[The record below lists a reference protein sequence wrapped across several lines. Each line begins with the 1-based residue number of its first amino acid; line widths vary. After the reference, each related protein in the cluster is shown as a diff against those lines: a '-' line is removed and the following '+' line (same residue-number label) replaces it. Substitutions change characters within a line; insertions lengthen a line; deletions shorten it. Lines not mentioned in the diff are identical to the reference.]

1 MDKIL
6 RVCQAQAPWS
16 PGNQTLTPGPVVR
29 KAQSTKLPR
38 NSGRKPLPGAQPSI
52 DAYLDDFAP
61 KGLCSRS
68 RMELRDAFTEGIRLG
83 MYTTNDVLRYIGAM
97 KLSQQHCVAAGQAST
112 CAYDELF
119 KREWEG
125 QRDDDEKKPPPLN
138 AEIKIYKAI
147 RRAAR
152 DEIARAAVLHAGGF
166 DNQTAL
172 TNALD
177 EILPSVAQDSEKL
190 KSQLSNPLYKA
201 CKHPESV
208 VAGTLI
214 QKGKSAKKFRNEM
227 HFDEILQVPRQ
238 RSTSRPGVITRSAS
252 ATPAAPAESSG
263 MCSSFQSK
271 RASSV
276 PKTLSGAFQYG
287 LQSVQEGPHA
297 QDLPLSVES
306 ATSTLT
312 DVSSR
317 LEELVELI
325 KVLSKNMSQ

>member
-1 MDKIL
+1 
-6 RVCQAQAPWS
+6 
-16 PGNQTLTPGPVVR
+16 
-29 KAQSTKLPR
+29 
-38 NSGRKPLPGAQPSI
+38 
-52 DAYLDDFAP
+52 
-61 KGLCSRS
+61 
-68 RMELRDAFTEGIRLG
+68 MELRDSFQEGIRLG
-83 MYTTNDVLRYIGAM
+83 MYTSDEVLRYITKI
-97 KLSQQHCVAAGQAST
+97 KLSQKHCLAAGQAST
-112 CAYDELF
+112 CAYDELL

-125 QRDDDEKKPPPLN
+125 QRDDDEKHPSPLN

-166 DNQTAL
+166 DNHTAL

-214 QKGKSAKKFRNEM
+214 QKGKSAKKFRNEIR
-227 HFDEILQVPRQ
+227 FDDILQVPRQ
-238 RSTSRPGVITRSAS
+238 RSTSRPRSGLNMDELGLAPGVITRSAS

-263 MCSSFQSK
+263 RGSSFQAK
-271 RASSV
+271 RASSL
-276 PKTLSGAFQYG
+276 PKILSGAFQYG
-287 LQSVQEGPHA
+287 LKSVQEGPHA
-297 QDLPLSVES
+297 QNLPLSVES